1 MTDLFPDQPASDER
15 SSPDRAS
22 HEAAAPGRGRWSR
35 ILPKAAVAA
44 ALLVVLAL
52 VGVVTYAGSIDHSV
66 STNLQQ
72 ADELPPDLPEDPGDE
87 PRPPKSA
94 SAAEAVNYVI
104 IGSDSRTADPGQGR
118 SDVLMVLH
126 LDGDRRGASLISF
139 PRDMYVSIPGHGK
152 NKINAAYAFGGAP
165 LTVRT
170 LEGML
175 GVRMDHV
182 AIIDFTGFIA
192 LTDELGGV
200 TVDNPYASVSQ
211 GYSFPVGDVTVRGAQ
226 ALAYVRERHQL
237 PGGDLSRA
245 ERQRLVVQAML
256 KKVGSKDVLLNP
268 VKFNRFV
275 GAATR
280 QVTVDRDLTPA
291 QLRKAALSVRFKP
304 DDLISIQAPIDGFGT
319 SPSGQSIDKVDTDR
333 MKELKKALRED
344 GMDDYA
350 ARYPNG

>member
-1 MTDLFPDQPASDER
+1 MSDLFSRAESRDAEPDDER
-15 SSPDRAS
+15 PTRT
-22 HEAAAPGRGRWSR
+22 RRSR
-35 ILPKAAVAA
+35 VLPKVAIGA
-44 ALLVVLAL
+44 ALAVVLAL
-52 VGVVTYAGSIDHSV
+52 GGFFTYAGSVDHAV
-66 STNLQQ
+66 ETNLQQ
-72 ADELPPDLPEDPGDE
+72 ADELPPDIPEEPGDV

-94 SAAEAVNYVI
+94 SASAAINYVI

-139 PRDMYVSIPGHGK
+139 PRDMYVAIPGHGK

-170 LEGML
+170 LEAL
-175 GVRMDHV
+175 LDVRMDHV

-211 GYSFPVGDVTVRGAQ
+211 GYDFPVGEVTVRGEQ

-256 KKVGSKDVLLNP
+256 AKVGSKDVLLNP
-268 VKFNRFV
+268 VKLNRFV
-275 GAATR
+275 GAAAR

-291 QLRKAALSVRFKP
+291 QLRKTALSVRFKP
-304 DDLISIQAPIDGFGT
+304 DDIISIQAPIDGFGT
-319 SPSGQSIDKVDTDR
+319 SPSGQSIDKVDTDKLR
-333 MKELKKALRED
+333 ELKKALQQD
-344 GMDDYA
+344 GMEDYG

>member
-1 MTDLFPDQPASDER
+1 MSDLFYDGAVFDDDEDPEPRRR
-15 SSPDRAS
+15 SRV
-22 HEAAAPGRGRWSR
+22 
-35 ILPKAAVAA
+35 LPKVVVAA
-44 ALLVVLAL
+44 ALVVVLVV
-52 VGVVTYAGSIDHSV
+52 VGVVAYAGSIDHTV

-72 ADELPPDLPEDPGDE
+72 ADELPPDVPDAPGDE
-87 PRPPKSA
+87 VRPPKSA
-94 SAAEAVNYVI
+94 SSADAVNYVI
-104 IGSDSRTADPGQGR
+104 IGSDSRTAEPGQGR

-126 LDGDRRGASLISF
+126 LDGDRRAASLISF

-170 LEGML
+170 LEAL
-175 GVRMDHV
+175 LDVRMDHV
-182 AIIDFTGFIA
+182 AIIDFAGFIA
-192 LTDELGGV
+192 LTDQLGGV
-200 TVDNPYASVSQ
+200 TVDNPYPSVSQ
-211 GYSFPVGDVTVRGAQ
+211 GYDFPVGDVTVRGAQ

-256 KKVGSKDVLLNP
+256 RKVSSKDVLLNP

-275 GAATR
+275 GGAAR
-280 QVTVDRDLTPA
+280 QVTVDQDLTTA
-291 QLRKAALSVRFKP
+291 QLRTTALSIRFKP

-319 SPSGQSIDKVDTDR
+319 SPTGQSIDKVDTDR
-333 MKELKKALRED
+333 LKELKKALRED